1 MSLADMAG
9 IALVVLVVGTVLIS
23 LAILGCRISV
33 QIKIP
38 KIFSIS
44 VHIRN
49 NR

>member
-1 MSLADMAG
+1 MLLADIAG

-23 LAILGCRISV
+23 LVILGCRISAR
-33 QIKIP
+33 IKIP
-38 KIFSIS
+38 KVFSIS